1 MKKYSLVKKGA
12 ALAVAAAV
20 TLSAGNVALADSHSG
35 AFTIDRGNYVEV
47 LKNGKVKKSN
57 TSGSA
62 AKFTCNMSVG
72 YNDTLNFYVYNKNN
86 NIVSAG
92 PATFRGTSKGT
103 HKTSPYR
110 DGKGLKGNP
119 FYFRCSLDLHSVSSS
134 MKVNYKF
141 IP

>member
-47 LKNGKVKKSN
+47 LKNGKVTKSN

-62 AKFTCNMSVG
+62 AKFTCN
-72 YNDTLNFYVYNKNN
+72 TLNFYVYNKNN

-103 HKTSPYR
+103 QKTSPYR

>member
-1 MKKYSLVKKGA
+1 MMKYSLVKKGV

-47 LKNGKVKKSN
+47 LKNGKVTKSN

-72 YNDTLNFYVYNKNN
+72 YNDILNFYVYNKNN

-92 PATFRGTSKGT
+92 PATFRGKSNGT
-103 HKTSPYR
+103 KQT
-110 DGKGLKGNP
+110 
-119 FYFRCSLDLHSVSSS
+119 
-134 MKVNYKF
+134 
-141 IP
+141 